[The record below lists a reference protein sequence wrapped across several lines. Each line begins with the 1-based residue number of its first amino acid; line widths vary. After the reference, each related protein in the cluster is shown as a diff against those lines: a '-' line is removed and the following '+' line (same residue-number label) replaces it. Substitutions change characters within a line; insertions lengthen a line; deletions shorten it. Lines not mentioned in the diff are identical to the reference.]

1 MVRGAILEGIR
12 ATPIEIQVGV
22 SQGAGFKIVGL
33 LADAVR
39 EAADRLRVA
48 LPSAGYQWPQQAITI
63 NLAPA
68 GIKKREAGL
77 NLPLA
82 LSILEATGQLET
94 QLAQPV
100 YAFGELALDGGVRRC
115 PGVLSVGRIVPE
127 GGVLVGP
134 QANELELALLRGLKG
149 GQKSDQLYVVDSL
162 AAAAEVLAR
171 GRGRLASARKE
182 DYKPAFHAGG
192 DFREIT
198 GHARPKR
205 ALEVAAAGGHN
216 VLLMGPP
223 GAGKS
228 MLAKALPTILPRLT
242 PSEQLELTEIYSVK
256 GALGATNEVVVHRP
270 YRPIHHGASTQ
281 AIVGGGRGVPL
292 PGEITLAHRGVLF
305 MDELP
310 EFSPHLLDT
319 LRQPLEDG
327 KITVTRVDGAA
338 TFPCEFI
345 LVAAMNPC
353 PCGFYGEFHCGR
365 CKAHIPHGER
375 RCPECGTTDPRP
387 RCTCSDER
395 VRAYRNRISGPIHDR
410 IDFKIW
416 VGAIVGAQRL
426 SSDRGD
432 SSQDIRRRVEAAR
445 AIQQERFRGTD
456 ILVNAR
462 IPGGRVAD
470 YCEFHPSARRAIE
483 DVNTR
488 VPTLTMRGFHQLLRV
503 SRTVAD
509 LYNSSL
515 IYKKHVVEAAG
526 HCGHEEVE
534 QFLGTQPEI
543 DQCPSCG
550 KNVEV
555 GDRLCKDCGH
565 QLIGQGK

>member
-1 MVRGAILEGIR
+1 MVRGAILQGIR
-12 ATPIEIQVGV
+12 AIPIEIQVGV
-22 SQGAGFKIVGL
+22 SQGAGFKVVGL
-33 LADAVR
+33 AADAVR

-48 LPSAGYQWPQQAITI
+48 LPRAGYQWPQQAITI

-77 NLPLA
+77 DLPIA
-82 LSILEATGQLET
+82 LSILEATGQLEI
-94 QLAQPV
+94 QLPQPV

-127 GGVLVGP
+127 GAALLGP
-134 QANELELALLRGLKG
+134 KANELELALLRGLKG

-162 AAAAEVLAR
+162 VAAAEVLAH

-182 DYKPAFHAGG
+182 DYKPAFHAGA

-205 ALEVAAAGGHN
+205 ALEIAAAGGHN
-216 VLLMGPP
+216 VLLIGPP

-228 MLAKALPTILPRLT
+228 LLAKAVPTILPGLT
-242 PSEQLELTEIYSVK
+242 PSEQLDLTEIYSVK
-256 GALGATNEVVVHRP
+256 GALAANNEGVVHRP
-270 YRPIHHGASTQ
+270 YRPIHHGASEA
-281 AIVGGGRGVPL
+281 AIVGGGDRVPL

-310 EFSPHLLDT
+310 EFSPHLLNT

-327 KITVTRVDGAA
+327 RIVVTRVDGAA

-365 CKAHIPHGER
+365 CNAHIPHGQR
-375 RCPECGTTDPRP
+375 RCLECDATDPQP
-387 RCTCSDER
+387 RCICTNER
-395 VRAYRNRISGPIHDR
+395 VRAYQNRISGPIHDR
-410 IDFKIW
+410 IDLKIW
-416 VGAIVGAQRL
+416 VGALVGDERL
-426 SSDRGD
+426 SSDRGE
-432 SSQDIRRRVEAAR
+432 SSQDIRRRVEAGR
-445 AIQQERFRGTD
+445 VMQQERFRGTD

-462 IPGGRVAD
+462 IPGGRIGH

-483 DVNTR
+483 DVNRR
-488 VPTLTMRGFHQLLRV
+488 VSTLTMRGFHQLLRV
-503 SRTVAD
+503 SRTIAD
-509 LYNSSL
+509 LNNSPL
-515 IYKKHVVEAAG
+515 IYKRHVEEAAG
-526 HCGHEEVE
+526 HCGHSEVE
-534 QFLGTQPEI
+534 EFLKKQPEM
-543 DQCPSCG
+543 DQCPSCRT
-550 KNVEV
+550 NVQV
-555 GDRLCKDCGH
+555 GDRFCRGCGH
-565 QLIGQGK
+565 QLTGQGN